1 MRKIIT
7 FENPITVD
15 QDGTKLTVESVA
27 GEVQYRNGK
36 TSFRPDFR
44 GLEYYINLQIPEEEE
59 SVIKQAVESASVRR
73 IEPVQE
79 KTEGQ
84 TITKGE

>member
-1 MRKIIT
+1 MRKTIV
-7 FENPITVD
+7 FDKPITID
-15 QDGTKLTVESVA
+15 QDGTKITVESVA
-27 GEVQYRNGK
+27 GELPYRNGR

-44 GLEYYINLQIPEEEE
+44 GLEYYIDLQIPEEEAQT
-59 SVIKQAVESASVRR
+59 IKQAVESASVRR